1 MQRQDEQD
9 QDERHQD
16 DQELPRTATPSPGA
30 MVGITVPG
38 DPQDDPVGGGD
49 DE

>member
-9 QDERHQD
+9 EQNRDEE
-16 DQELPRTATPSPGA
+16 ELPRTATPSPGA
-30 MVGITVPG
+30 MVGITVPA